1 MTSILSQ
8 IANLIAHGS
17 LPPPSWSETHTILI
31 HKKNQDPSHISNRCP
46 ITLANTDLKLIST
59 TLSTRIQ
66 THAPNLIHPDQA
78 GFMKGRHIYDT
89 ILDLNALF
97 NSPNSPLQSFIL
109 SLDWSK
115 AYDRLSHH
123 WLDHVLE
130 QISFPRPF
138 LHLLHAT
145 YHHRHSQ
152 LSINGLLGPPF
163 PSAKESL
170 KGIL

>member
-31 HKKNQDPSHISNRCP
+31 HKKNQDPSYISNRHL

-59 TLSTRIQ
+59 VLSSQIQ
-66 THAPNLIHPDQA
+66 THASDLIHPDQA
-78 GFMKGRHIYDT
+78 GFMKGRQIYDT
-89 ILDLNALF
+89 ILDLNALLT
-97 NSPNSPLQSFIL
+97 SPNPPPQSFIL

-115 AYDRLSHH
+115 AYDRVSHH

-130 QISFPRPF
+130 QISFPQTFR
-138 LHLLHAT
+138 
-145 YHHRHSQ
+145 
-152 LSINGLLGPPF
+152 
-163 PSAKESL
+163 
-170 KGIL
+170 